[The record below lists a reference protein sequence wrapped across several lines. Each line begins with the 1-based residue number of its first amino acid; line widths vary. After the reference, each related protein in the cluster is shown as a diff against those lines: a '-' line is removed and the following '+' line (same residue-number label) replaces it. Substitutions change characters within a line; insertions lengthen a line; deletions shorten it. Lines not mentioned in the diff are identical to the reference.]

1 MCRSIEGGME
11 AEEALEARKGLD
23 NHGAGAGR
31 QLRLGGLQK
40 RQVGT
45 IQRKKRKEKKS
56 SIHVTA
62 FNVSWVQRAFDRFC
76 TKNED
81 ELRRLCNPCE
91 EGWLRFESHCYLIN
105 DAESVNRKTWEDARR
120 DCSEN
125 NSQLLVVEN
134 AGEMLGQL
142 GHPQLLGR
150 PVSRRRTMEVAQWQ
164 RTEPGPGLAK
174 EPRLPHYFRRLVL
187 ATVGSSPR
195 RELRHLREKRK
206 ADGGRLLR
214 KAAVDLQE
222 AGVIAVNGG
231 PEPPTHPPERRTF
244 LGTNAKLACL
254 T

>member
-134 AGEMLGQL
+134 AGEM
-142 GHPQLLGR
+142 
-150 PVSRRRTMEVAQWQ
+150 
-164 RTEPGPGLAK
+164 
-174 EPRLPHYFRRLVL
+174 VL